1 MKSLRKFAYA
11 VVLILSALS
20 FEPSPAAAQD
30 AAGTFT
36 LAHEVHWQ
44 NAIVPPGKYR
54 FTIGS
59 SGPAEMLT
67 LRNLTGS
74 ASFMILVV
82 DTEESLPSDSSQLVL
97 VPRSAGSFV
106 STMRLPE
113 FGLTLNFTVP
123 AETREV
129 AQNATAKMIGTR

>member
-1 MKSLRKFAYA
+1 MKSHRKFAYA
-11 VVLILSALS
+11 VVLLLSALS
-20 FEPSPAAAQD
+20 FEPSPASAQN
-30 AAGTFT
+30 AAGAFT

-67 LRNLTGS
+67 LRNLSGS

-82 DTEESLPSDSSQLVL
+82 DTEESLPSDSSQLEL

-106 STMRLPE
+106 SAMRLPE
-113 FGLTLNFTVP
+113 YGLTLHFTVP
-123 AETREV
+123 AETHEL
-129 AQNATAKMIGTR
+129 AQNVAAKLIGTR

>member
-1 MKSLRKFAYA
+1 MKSHRKFAYA
-11 VVLILSALS
+11 VVLLLSALS
-20 FEPSPAAAQD
+20 FEPNRASAQD
-30 AAGTFT
+30 AAGVFT

-67 LRNLTGS
+67 LRNLSGT
-74 ASFMILVV
+74 ASFMMLVV
-82 DTEESLPSDSSQLVL
+82 DTEESQPSDSSQLVL
-97 VPRSAGSFV
+97 VPRLKGSFV
-106 STMRLPE
+106 SKMQLPE
-113 FGLTLNFTVP
+113 FGLTLHFAVP

-129 AQNATAKMIGTR
+129 AQNVAAKMIGTR